1 MKTIMTKLAAL
12 FGLNYEGM
20 SGELRGCINDI
31 LATKKV
37 LMGKFRYQEKNISV
51 LTDHTS
57 VKPTKHNIVSTI
69 MSLADQSW
77 NDDVTE
83 VWMSYSGHGT
93 YTRDTS
99 GDEDDGR
106 DECLVPLDYDSQGY
120 IDDDTLNSLLALF
133 HPSVTVV
140 FIVDACHSET
150 MLDLPYRYLTG
161 SERMVEENARC
172 KIKCN
177 AIMISGC
184 RDRQTSMDAYD
195 VNGEEQF
202 TGAMTSALLF
212 VLQKYGYTVHV
223 HTLLIEMRKFLKS
236 KKFRQVPQVSATS
249 SITPDV
255 LFSTYNVTSFVQ

>member
-1 MKTIMTKLAAL
+1 MTKLAAL
-12 FGLNYEGM
+12 FACNYEGM

-31 LATKKV
+31 LATKNV
-37 LMGKFRYQEKNISV
+37 LTTKFGYMEKDVTI
-51 LTDHTS
+51 LTDHTAIT
-57 VKPTKHNIVSTI
+57 PTKHNIVRTI
-69 MSLADQSW
+69 MSLADRSW

-83 VWMSYSGHGT
+83 IWMSYSGHGT
-93 YTRDTS
+93 YTHDTS

-106 DECLVPLDYDSQGY
+106 DECLVPLDYETQGY

-161 SERMVEENARC
+161 KERMVEENARC

-177 AIMISGC
+177 ALMVSGC
-184 RDRQTSMDAYD
+184 RDKQTSADAYD
-195 VNGEEQF
+195 VNGEQQF

-212 VLQKYGYTVHV
+212 VLQKYGYTVQV
-223 HTLLIEMRKFLKS
+223 HTLLVEMRKFLKS

-249 SITPDV
+249 SITPDM
-255 LFSTYNVTSFVQ
+255 LFSVHNLTSFVR